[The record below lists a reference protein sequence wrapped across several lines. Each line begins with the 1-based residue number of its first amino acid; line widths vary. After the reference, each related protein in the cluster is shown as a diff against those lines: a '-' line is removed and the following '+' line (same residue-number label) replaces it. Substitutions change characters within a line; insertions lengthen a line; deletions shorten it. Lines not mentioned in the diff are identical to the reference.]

1 MSARTRPSVPFAHGG
16 PLRAARWLAAAALA
30 ALPLLAGAQDA
41 FPSRP
46 VRLVVPVAA
55 GGGIDT
61 AFRAIAPAWSE
72 QLGAQVVVE
81 NKPGGGQVLGSDLVA
96 KAKPDGYTLLA
107 AGVPIAFN
115 TALGRKLPYDAL
127 RDFTPLS
134 LVVSQPLLIVVNPA
148 VPVKSMAELVA
159 YARAQGKP
167 LQYTTGGIGSY
178 GHLWWEMFRSR
189 QQIAGE
195 HIAYNGISPA
205 LKDVMGGQVP
215 LLIDAI
221 VPSGAQV
228 QAGTVRG
235 IAIVAAQRAKSL
247 PGLPTLSE
255 QGFAGFDAA
264 PFYGVLGPAGMDAA
278 VVQKLNASL
287 TKALATPAVRD
298 RLQELGFDVI
308 GSTPDAY
315 AKLIRDEI
323 DRWSKVVKEQN
334 IKVE

>member
-1 MSARTRPSVPFAHGG
+1 MSLLQRLARLLFPILV
-16 PLRAARWLAAAALA
+16 
-30 ALPLLAGAQDA
+30 ALPVASVAQEP

-46 VRLVVPVAA
+46 IRLVVPVAA

-72 QLGAQVVVE
+72 LLGQQVVIE
-81 NKPGGGQVLGSDLVA
+81 NKPGGGQVLGSDFVA
-96 KAKPDGYTLLA
+96 KSKPDGYTLLA

-115 TALGRKLPYDAL
+115 TALGRKLPYDAVK
-127 RDFTPLS
+127 DFTPLS
-134 LVVSQPLLIVVNPA
+134 MVVSQPLLVVVNPN

-159 YARAQGKP
+159 YAKAQPQP

-178 GHLWWEMFRSR
+178 GHLWWEMLRSR
-189 QQIAGE
+189 QGVPGQ
-195 HIAYNGISPA
+195 HIAYNGIAPA
-205 LKDVMGGQVP
+205 MKDVLGGQVP

-228 QAGTVRG
+228 QAGTLRG
-235 IAIVAAQRAKSL
+235 IAIVSAKRAQSL
-247 PGLPTLSE
+247 PNLATLSE
-255 QGFAGFDAA
+255 QGFAGLDAA
-264 PFYGVLGPAGMDAA
+264 PFYGILGPANLDATA
-278 VVQKLNASL
+278 AQKLHSTL
-287 TKALATPAVRD
+287 TQALAQPAVRD
-298 RLQELGFDVI
+298 KLHALGFDVA
-308 GSTPDAY
+308 GSSPDAY